1 MAGPLRPGP
10 RAPAAPAEPPRLAR
24 RPSASR
30 FWGYGVRGGGQDRP
44 HPFEVRANTPLSSFA
59 RRAALGGG
67 TGARPTE
74 AAGRVGGAAVPC
86 RAVPCRAVP
95 EAVVGKWA
103 VAPASSSIQTGTE
116 PPPPERRG
124 QGQPAPQEPQGG
136 PPHPGGPPPH
146 PSSPRAAGR
155 GPGRRRAQAGRG
167 VAGRGGGRPGPSPP
181 AGPPERGGCHRRS
194 NHARSGTA
202 PGAPHHPAVGRPRG
216 ASRPAGEARR
226 GGGVSEPGE
235 GPPARARGGS
245 GPRPLTSSLRG
256 GLGCLPLSP
265 RPPGC

>member
-1 MAGPLRPGP
+1 M
-10 RAPAAPAEPPRLAR
+10 
-24 RPSASR
+24 
-30 FWGYGVRGGGQDRP
+30 VRGGGQDRP

-59 RRAALGGG
+59 PRAALGG
-67 TGARPTE
+67 E
-74 AAGRVGGAAVPC
+74 GGAADRGRGTGRRGR

-95 EAVVGKWA
+95 EGVAGGGGGQVGGGPSLVLHVDRHRA
-103 VAPASSSIQTGTE
+103 TPTGAQAKAN
-116 PPPPERRG
+116 PP
-124 QGQPAPQEPQGG
+124 PQEPQGG
-136 PPHPGGPPPH
+136 SPHPGGPPPH
-146 PSSPRAAGR
+146 PSPSSPRAAGPTAR
-155 GPGRRRAQAGRG
+155 PGRAGVGGAAGARAPPR
-167 VAGRGGGRPGPSPP
+167 RPGPRSEP
-181 AGPPERGGCHRRS
+181 ARGGCHRRS
-194 NHARSGTA
+194 HDACSGMA

-226 GGGVSEPGE
+226 GGGGSEPGE